1 MDWILNLI
9 LLSALCSLSSCVLQP
24 EFVLFK
30 EKKTWREAQSFCRED
45 CLDLA
50 TIEDLGDIET
60 VLRSVEGQYDDA
72 KILVSTVF
80 NNGTLFVR
88 ECTTTQRSIC
98 FDGGKQGRDQHVHV
112 ANARM
117 DCCSRPLQTIL
128 HRPGQCEE

>member
-1 MDWILNLI
+1 MYFSVEMYLHDF
-9 LLSALCSLSSCVLQP
+9 SPTALCSLSSCVLQP

-72 KILVSTVF
+72 VWKGEQRWHWSITEKDFYKKGERDYFIWDIQKDTGFNCLQQRDTVCQRVHHHTTF
-80 NNGTLFVR
+80 NL
-88 ECTTTQRSIC
+88 
-98 FDGGKQGRDQHVHV
+98 
-112 ANARM
+112 
-117 DCCSRPLQTIL
+117 L
-128 HRPGQCEE
+128 